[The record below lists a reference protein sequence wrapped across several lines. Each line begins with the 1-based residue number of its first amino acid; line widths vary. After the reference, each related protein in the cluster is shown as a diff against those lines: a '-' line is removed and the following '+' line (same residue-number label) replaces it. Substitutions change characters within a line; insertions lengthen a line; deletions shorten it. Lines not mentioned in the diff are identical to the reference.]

1 MSALIFRLR
10 NVPDEEAQ
18 AIREL
23 LDTNGIDWFE
33 TSAGNWGIAMPGLW
47 ASNTEQLARAQLL
60 IAQYQHEHAAKQR
73 EHFEKEKQLG
83 QSKTL
88 IQVLKDRPLY
98 VIGIVA
104 FCLFIIYVSIHPFL
118 ELIADSQS

>member
-10 NVPDEEAQ
+10 HVPDEEAQ

-23 LDTNGIDWFE
+23 LDSNGIDWFE

-47 ASNTEQLARAQLL
+47 ASNAEQVARAKQV
-60 IAQYQHEHAAKQR
+60 IAQYQFEHATKQR
-73 EHFEKEKQLG
+73 ELHEKEKQLG

-88 IQVLKDRPLY
+88 MQVVQERPYY
-98 VIGIVA
+98 VLGIVI
-104 FCLFIIYVSIHPFL
+104 FCLFILYVSIQPFVKL
-118 ELIADSQS
+118 VSDSLP